1 MSERELPKLN
11 EDVYGVILKWVVRK
25 EQSRLLET
33 EMILSKP
40 GKINLK
46 VDWPQAL
53 KSNSERLVHHTSV
66 KLLSNTTLC
75 FDWWNIHFRW
85 SNIKRRYYNHQNYK
99 ESTKEILKEE
109 WKTMKHFGETFIP
122 HVWHNTPTYQIER
135 FRPHAS
141 RPQYSEYHTFPS
153 PVELIYWYWGSHK
166 ESCQCI
172 KCVPTDVGL
181 IFKQRCNKDPNI
193 WEMTKDRTP
202 VDRFLPII
210 VRLAQE
216 AMIQQ
221 LKKPQI
227 KW

>member
-1 MSERELPKLN
+1 MGERELPKLN

-25 EQSRLLET
+25 EQTRLLET
-33 EMILSKP
+33 NMIFSKP
-40 GKINLK
+40 GNVNLK
-46 VDWPQAL
+46 VEWPKAL
-53 KSNSERLVHHTSV
+53 ELNSERLVHHTSV
-66 KLLSNTTLC
+66 KLLSNSTLC
-75 FDWWNIHFRW
+75 FDWWKINFRW
-85 SNIKRRYYNHQNYK
+85 PRDKYRYHHGCK

-109 WKTMKHFGETFIP
+109 WETMKHFGKTFIP
-122 HVWHNTPTYQIER
+122 NVTNLHVTNLRTDLPPGL
-135 FRPHAS
+135 RP
-141 RPQYSEYHTFPS
+141 PFLEYKTFSS
-153 PVELIYWYWGSHK
+153 PVELIYWYWDSHQ

-172 KCVPTDVGL
+172 KCVPTDIGL

-216 AMIQQ
+216 TMLQQ